1 MRRVP
6 LLLLVVALFVSA
18 CGGGGDTASSADADP
33 GNGEEAATQETSAGG
48 SDDAETLSEFF
59 GWGDGSDPAATE
71 AEWRDQEVR
80 IQESIRQCMAEQGF
94 EYQPMLPP
102 DDAFRVSTT
111 EESHEEWVAEHGFG
125 ITTWYGKEEEFRDNA
140 AFDWVDPNQEMVDA
154 MSESERQAWYE
165 ALYGTEEEQMEGT
178 EVEIDDETGETIYVQ
193 TGYGAGC
200 QGKAY
205 EEVYGD
211 PAQTEELWEQLSPA
225 FDEMYQ
231 RVEADPRI
239 VEANQKWAA
248 CMQEAG
254 YEVTTRNDMW
264 ETVYEDFQRR
274 LDEIV
279 GPNGGFVDP
288 MEGWTQEEIDAFFEE
303 KTQEEIDAFFE
314 EAQKAAR
321 QNVDMEAVRAL
332 QQEEI
337 DMAMKDLECAEGWD
351 DLYMEVSAE
360 YEADFIAEN
369 REILEQIREA
379 EGR

>member
-1 MRRVP
+1 M
-6 LLLLVVALFVSA
+6 
-18 CGGGGDTASSADADP
+18 
-33 GNGEEAATQETSAGG
+33 
-48 SDDAETLSEFF
+48 
-59 GWGDGSDPAATE
+59 E

-165 ALYGTEEEQMEGT
+165 ALYGTEEEQMEGA

-211 PAQTEELWEQLSPA
+211 PARTEELWEQLSPA

-231 RVEADPRI
+231 RSKLIPDRRGQPEVG
-239 VEANQKWAA
+239 
-248 CMQEAG
+248 CLHAG
-254 YEVTTRNDMW
+254 SRLRSHHS
-264 ETVYEDFQRR
+264 QRH
-274 LDEIV
+274 V
-279 GPNGGFVDP
+279 GDGLRGLPAP
-288 MEGWTQEEIDAFFEE
+288 
-303 KTQEEIDAFFE
+303 
-314 EAQKAAR
+314 AR
-321 QNVDMEAVRAL
+321 
-332 QQEEI
+332 
-337 DMAMKDLECAEGWD
+337 
-351 DLYMEVSAE
+351 
-360 YEADFIAEN
+360 
-369 REILEQIREA
+369 
-379 EGR
+379 